1 MVFHRKKKK
10 NTKLRTFRF
19 LFRRSQSEKIVE
31 GFYRIEIVHSGQ
43 FLTATPERS
52 TLVQQDENPNVK
64 FFNKKKRTTCFSS
77 RQTFRNTTNIK
88 YFTLNMLDIVIM

>member
-10 NTKLRTFRF
+10 KKKNTKQQNFLF
-19 LFRRSQSEKIVE
+19 LFRRSQSEKITE

-52 TLVQQDENPNVK
+52 TLVQQEENPNVK
-64 FFNKKKRTTCFSS
+64 FFNKKNERRVSLLVKLLET
-77 RQTFRNTTNIK
+77 
-88 YFTLNMLDIVIM
+88 